1 MHSKRP
7 VALISVVAVLVCA
20 FAYVSS
26 FYAPSEKIPLGWSVL
41 AFGGIFVNI
50 VSIYLVEFPNA
61 VRGRV
66 TWRQLHRDTPR
77 WGSNC
82 EIALGVLAIAHFLWL
97 LKLIG
102 GGAPTI
108 MGGKF
113 VLDSHGQILRS
124 LTESEYLALRSLW
137 LRCFVFGCGAIY
149 FSIALYWWFHRDN
162 ENAAGSPV

>member
-20 FAYVSS
+20 FAYVSI

-50 VSIYLVEFPNA
+50 VSIYFAEFPNA

-66 TWRQLHRDTPR
+66 TWRQLHRDTPK

-82 EIALGVLAIAHFLWL
+82 EIALGVLAVAHFLWL
-97 LKLIG
+97 LKLTG
-102 GGAPTI
+102 GGATAI
-108 MGGKF
+108 IDGQF
-113 VLDSHGQILRS
+113 VLDSHGQILRV
-124 LTESEYLALRSLW
+124 LTESEYFAIRGLW
-137 LRCFVFGCGAIY
+137 LRCFAFGYGAMY
-149 FSIALYWWFHRDN
+149 VSIALYWFFRDN
-162 ENAAGSPV
+162 QKTASSVA